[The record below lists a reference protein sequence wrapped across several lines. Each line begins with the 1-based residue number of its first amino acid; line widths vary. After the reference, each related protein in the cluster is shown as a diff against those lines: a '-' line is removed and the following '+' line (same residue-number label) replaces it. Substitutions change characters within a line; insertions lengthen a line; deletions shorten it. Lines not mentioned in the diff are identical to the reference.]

1 MKTQSEIAI
10 KKLTTAKNAQ
20 SVMVLSVDDVHP
32 DPDQPRKKFSDESI
46 RELSQSIENSG
57 QRLPIEV
64 VDDGEKYIILTGERR
79 WRACKLTAT
88 KTVRAIL
95 VQDTQSISEKLIN
108 QIIENV
114 QREDFETID
123 LANAYKQLL
132 DDPASGIT
140 SMSALATRVGKSEA
154 TIFRVMK
161 VLELPQEIQQLVAD
175 GKAGVDAAIDL
186 GMIAKVSPTV
196 ATELIG
202 KAEEKGLLQRKDTR
216 EAKDKLKIESKKGKP
231 KGQFSDIKGFLN
243 KAIDFVNQEDLD
255 SAIVK
260 INEALEAIQEAQDNG
275 G

>member
-46 RELSQSIENSG
+46 LELSQSIENSG

-79 WRACKLTAT
+79 WRACKLTAA

-95 VQDTQSISEKLIN
+95 VQDSQSISEKLIN

-140 SMSALATRVGKSEA
+140 SMSALAARVGKSEA

-161 VLELPQEIQQLVAD
+161 VLELAPEIQQLVAD

-260 INEALEAIQEAQDNG
+260 INEALEAIQDAQDNG

>member
-46 RELSQSIENSG
+46 VELSQSIENSG

-79 WRACKLTAT
+79 WRACKLTAAR
-88 KTVRAIL
+88 TVRAIL
-95 VQDTQSISEKLIN
+95 VQDTQTISEKLIN

-140 SMSALATRVGKSEA
+140 SMSALAARVGKSEA

-161 VLELPQEIQQLVAD
+161 VLELPPEIQQLVAD

>member
-46 RELSQSIENSG
+46 LELSQSIENSG

-79 WRACKLTAT
+79 WRACKLTAA

-95 VQDTQSISEKLIN
+95 VQDSQSISEKLIN

-140 SMSALATRVGKSEA
+140 SMSALAARVGKSEA

-161 VLELPQEIQQLVAD
+161 VLELSPEIQQLVAD